1 MEATRKKSALSVNM
15 TEGSLWKNMLLFSL
29 PLMLT
34 QVLEVLFNLSDVAI
48 AGKFADYRALGA
60 VGSTTLL
67 VSLFTGLLIGMG
79 SGVNVAVARG
89 LGMGD
94 KQRVEKTVHT
104 SFVLC
109 AAFGVVLCLI
119 CVLLARPML
128 ALLHTKDELMDGAVL
143 YLKIYALSMPAM
155 AVYNCGNG
163 IMSAVG
169 DTRRPLLY
177 LSIAGVLNVV
187 LNLFFVIRCHM
198 AAEGVAIAS
207 AIAQW
212 VSAILIMLHL
222 MHRKDC
228 CRIALTKLRF
238 HRLASKRVLLIG
250 VPITLSNSAMSI
262 INIIDTKIVMGRL
275 QNGLG
280 LSETAAAVLNGQYRI
295 AMNMPNMVA
304 SFVYPVTMS
313 LIPFA
318 AAALARK
325 DHAEAD
331 RIISSAFRLIAIL
344 ALPAGVGLSVLS
356 TPIERLMLPMQ
367 PEDALAAG
375 PHLQILGIAL
385 IFICLMI
392 LTNAILQTYGK
403 ENLPI
408 FTVIAGGVVK
418 VVMNYILVGNPD
430 ISIHGAPISTLCCY
444 LTICGLNLFFVWK
457 YSPEKPRYTRLF
469 GKPIVASAVMGAA
482 AWAVYG
488 LVARV
493 LSGHSAYGAN
503 ALATFCGILAGV
515 VVYGV
520 LVITLRI
527 LQAEDVKAL
536 PKGEKIA
543 KLLRL
548 K

>member
-1 MEATRKKSALSVNM
+1 MEATQKKSTLSVNM

-94 KQRVEKTVHT
+94 KQREKKTVHT

-177 LSIAGVLNVV
+177 LSVAGVLNVV

-207 AIAQW
+207 VIAQCL
-212 VSAILIMLHL
+212 SALLIVLHL
-222 MHRKDC
+222 LRRKDA
-228 CRIALTKLRF
+228 CRLELR
-238 HRLASKRVLLIG
+238 RLRVHPQEARRVLAIG
-250 VPITLSNSAMSI
+250 IPT
-262 INIIDTKIVMGRL
+262 GL
-275 QNGLG
+275 QNAIFAVANLFVQVGLNSFDAVTVSG
-280 LSETAAAVLNGQYRI
+280 SSAAANADTLLFNMMAAFYTGCASWNWGAGKTERI
-295 AMNMPNMVA
+295 VKSYLVSMCYA
-304 SFVYPVTMS
+304 
-313 LIPFA
+313 
-318 AAALARK
+318 
-325 DHAEAD
+325 
-331 RIISSAFRLIAIL
+331 
-344 ALPAGVGLSVLS
+344 AGVGAVCGLLLLFFGRSFLGLFANETAV
-356 TPIERLMLPMQ
+356 IDAGMQRLRIMSFSYVVSPLM
-367 PEDALAAG
+367 DASIAASRGIGKSIG
-375 PHLQILGIAL
+375 PTVIVILGSCVFRVIWVYTVFAWL
-385 IFICLMI
+385 GTITSLYLLYIFSW
-392 LTNAILQTYGK
+392 
-403 ENLPI
+403 
-408 FTVIAGGVVK
+408 VI
-418 VVMNYILVGNPD
+418 
-430 ISIHGAPISTLCCY
+430 T
-444 LTICGLNLFFVWK
+444 
-457 YSPEKPRYTRLF
+457 
-469 GKPIVASAVMGAA
+469 GAA
-482 AWAVYG
+482 EIVYFRRSYKK
-488 LVARV
+488 VI
-493 LSGHSAYGAN
+493 LSAQSW
-503 ALATFCGILAGV
+503 
-515 VVYGV
+515 
-520 LVITLRI
+520 
-527 LQAEDVKAL
+527 
-536 PKGEKIA
+536 
-543 KLLRL
+543 
-548 K
+548 